1 MPVQRR
7 LRRDIPPSDRVLRP
21 LAGRPLSVDRVVELV
36 DQLVTLEE
44 ISIETTMAEQR
55 PNPPPPP
62 PIDPMML
69 PRGLPIVVP
78 QVPQIAIPANLPKF
92 LGSRNE
98 DPAAHV
104 ERFEE
109 LLISSLVT

>member
-1 MPVQRR
+1 
-7 LRRDIPPSDRVLRP
+7 
-21 LAGRPLSVDRVVELV
+21 
-36 DQLVTLEE
+36 VTLEE
-44 ISIETTMAEQR
+44 ISIEPNMAEERPNSPRR
-55 PNPPPPP
+55 PNPPPPS

-78 QVPQIAIPANLPKF
+78 QVPQIAIPTNLPTF
-92 LGSRNE
+92 SGSRNE

>member
-1 MPVQRR
+1 
-7 LRRDIPPSDRVLRP
+7 VLRP

-44 ISIETTMAEQR
+44 ISIETTMAEPR

-69 PRGLPIVVP
+69 PRGLSIVVP

-92 LGSRNE
+92 SGSRNE

-109 LLISSLVT
+109 LLISSLVI